1 MPLLEA
7 LGLQKRFGGIHA
19 VNNVSFNV
27 ELGEIIGLIGP
38 NGSGKSTLL
47 SLLIGVH
54 KPNRGII
61 RFAGE
66 EIQNWPI
73 NKRIKNG
80 IAIVFQHSRPL
91 NRQTVLDNIK
101 LSILPDKLFN
111 LYYPGDLEAK
121 ARQLAALVGLEAV
134 TDTYPSSLPFGHIRR
149 MELAKALALN
159 PRLLLLDEPFA
170 GLTPSEITE
179 LANLILSIRQ
189 KDQAIVLVD
198 HNVKAVYKFV
208 DKIIALY
215 VGNKI
220 AEGKPDEVISD
231 NEVRRV
237 FIGKS
242 MDAGEPCTAPEN
254 HRALE
259 KKPLLE
265 LNIDSI
271 RYGQAEILRKV
282 KISLNEGEFVSLV
295 GLNGAGKSSL
305 LKAILGLVDYEGEVK
320 WRGAPTKILT
330 TAQIVRLGI
339 ALAPETRELFRF
351 MTVKENLELG
361 GDRLPPPALQERLA
375 YVYELFPIL
384 KERLAQ
390 PAYTLSGGEQQMLT
404 IARAMMQKPSLLI
417 LDEPTLGLA
426 PVVLDTISAT
436 LANLHEKTG
445 LTILLGEQNLHFA
458 LKHSQRIYLLEHGSI
473 TWEGDAHAFL
483 QEVGE
488 KTLV

>member
-19 VNNVSFNV
+19 VNNVSFKV
-27 ELGEIIGLIGP
+27 EMSEIIGLIGP
-38 NGSGKSTLL
+38 NGSGKSTILNLL
-47 SLLIGVH
+47 LGVH
-54 KPNRGII
+54 KLNRGTIH
-61 RFAGE
+61 FAGE

-73 NKRIKNG
+73 HKRIKNG

-101 LSILPDKLFN
+101 LSILPDRLFN
-111 LYYPGDLEAK
+111 IYYPADLDAK
-121 ARQLAALVGLEAV
+121 AREIAELVGLQDV
-134 TDTYPSSLPFGHIRR
+134 TGAYPSSLPFGHIRK

-179 LANLILSIRQ
+179 LASLILSIR
-189 KDQAIVLVD
+189 KKNQAIVLVD
-198 HNVKAVYKFV
+198 HNVKAVYNFV

-231 NEVRRV
+231 KEVRRV

-242 MDAGEPCTAPEN
+242 MDACEPRTPTAYN
-254 HRALE
+254 VSLM
-259 KKPLLE
+259 KKPLLD
-265 LNIDSI
+265 LNLGSV

-282 KISLNEGEFVSLV
+282 QIRINEGEFVSLV

-305 LKAILGLVDYEGEVK
+305 LKAILGLVAYEGEVK
-320 WRGAPTKILT
+320 WQGVSTKNLT

-339 ALAPETRELFRF
+339 AFAPETRELFRYL
-351 MTVKENLELG
+351 TVRENLELG
-361 GDRLPPPALQERLA
+361 GDRLQPAALKERLA
-375 YVYELFPIL
+375 YIYELFPIL
-384 KERLAQ
+384 KERLEQ

-426 PVVLDTISAT
+426 PVVLDKISET
-436 LANLHEKTG
+436 LATLHEKLG
-445 LTILLGEQNLHFA
+445 LTILLAEQNLHFA
-458 LKHSQRIYLLEHGSI
+458 LKHSERIYLLEHGSI
-473 TWEGDAHAFL
+473 TWDGNVDSFVK
-483 QEVGE
+483 EVGE
-488 KTLV
+488 KSLL

>member
-19 VNNVSFNV
+19 VNNVDFNV
-27 ELGEIIGLIGP
+27 EKGEIIGLIGP

-47 SLLIGVH
+47 GLLLGVH
-54 KPNRGII
+54 KPNSGTIL
-61 RFAGE
+61 FAGE
-66 EIQNWPI
+66 EIQDWPI

-101 LSILPDKLFN
+101 LAILPDRLFN
-111 LYYPGDLEAK
+111 FYYPGDLEAK
-121 ARQLAALVGLEAV
+121 ARKIAELVGLQDVA
-134 TDTYPSSLPFGHIRR
+134 DSYPSSLPFGHIRR

-179 LANLILSIRQ
+179 LTRLILSLRKQ
-189 KDQAIVLVD
+189 NQAIVLVD
-198 HNVKAVYKFV
+198 HNVKAVYNFV

-220 AEGKPDEVISD
+220 AEGKPDDVISD
-231 NEVRRV
+231 KEVRRV

-242 MDAGEPCTAPEN
+242 MDASEPGPAT
-254 HRALE
+254 E
-259 KKPLLE
+259 KSVSLRKEPILDLD
-265 LNIDSI
+265 IGSI

-282 KISLNEGEFVSLV
+282 QLRINAGEFVSLV

-305 LKAILGLVDYEGEVK
+305 LKAILGIVGYDGDVK
-320 WRGAPTKILT
+320 WQGRSTKNLT

-339 ALAPETRELFRF
+339 AFAPETRELFRYL
-351 MTVKENLELG
+351 TVKENLELG
-361 GDRLPPPALQERLA
+361 GGRLQPAALKERLAYVFELFPILQERLA
-375 YVYELFPIL
+375 
-384 KERLAQ
+384 Q
-390 PAYTLSGGEQQMLT
+390 TAYTLSGGEQQMLT

-426 PVVLDTISAT
+426 PVVLDTISET
-436 LANLHEKTG
+436 LAALHEKMG
-445 LTILLGEQNLHFA
+445 VTILLGEQNLHFA
-458 LKHSQRIYLLEHGSI
+458 LKHSERIYLLEHGSI
-473 TWEGDAHAFL
+473 TWGGSVDAFIK
-483 QEVGE
+483 EVGE
-488 KTLV
+488 KSLV

>member
-19 VNNVSFNV
+19 VNNVNFKV
-27 ELGEIIGLIGP
+27 EMGEIIGLIGP

-47 SLLIGVH
+47 GLLMGVH
-54 KPNRGII
+54 KPNSGTI

-66 EIQNWPI
+66 EIQNWTI
-73 NKRIKNG
+73 HKRIKNG

-91 NRQTVLDNIK
+91 KRQTVLDNIK
-101 LSILPDKLFN
+101 LAILPDRLFSF
-111 LYYPGDLEAK
+111 YYPGDLEAK
-121 ARQLAALVGLEAV
+121 AREIAELVGLQEVA
-134 TDTYPSSLPFGHIRR
+134 DSYPSSLPFGHLRR

-179 LANLILSIRQ
+179 LASLILSIRKQ
-189 KDQAIVLVD
+189 NQAIVLVD
-198 HNVKAVYKFV
+198 HNVKAVYNFV

-231 NEVRRV
+231 KEVRRV

-242 MDAGEPCTAPEN
+242 MDAGDHCLPA
-254 HRALE
+254 E
-259 KKPLLE
+259 KSCSLSKEPLLD
-265 LNIDSI
+265 LNIGSI

-282 KISLNEGEFVSLV
+282 RISINEGEFVSLV

-305 LKAILGLVDYEGEVK
+305 LKAILGIVGYEGEVK
-320 WRGAPTKILT
+320 WQGGSTKNLT

-339 ALAPETRELFRF
+339 AFAPETRELFRYL
-351 MTVKENLELG
+351 TVKENLELG
-361 GDRLPPPALQERLA
+361 GDRLQPAALKERLA
-375 YVYELFPIL
+375 YIYELFPIL
-384 KERLAQ
+384 KERLEQ
-390 PAYTLSGGEQQMLT
+390 TAYTLSGGEQQMLT

-426 PVVLDTISAT
+426 PVVLDTISET
-436 LANLHEKTG
+436 LAALHEKMG
-445 LTILLGEQNLHFA
+445 VTILLGEQNLHFA
-458 LKHSQRIYLLEHGSI
+458 LKHSERIYLLEHGSI
-473 TWEGDAHAFL
+473 TWGGGVDAFIK
-483 QEVGE
+483 EVGE
-488 KTLV
+488 KSLV

>member
-19 VNNVSFNV
+19 VNNVDFNV
-27 ELGEIIGLIGP
+27 EKGEIIGLIGP

-47 SLLIGVH
+47 GLLIGVH
-54 KPNRGII
+54 KPNSGTI

-101 LSILPDKLFN
+101 LSILPDRLFN
-111 LYYPGDLEAK
+111 FYYPGDLEAK
-121 ARQLAALVGLEAV
+121 ARKIAELVGLQDVA
-134 TDTYPSSLPFGHIRR
+134 DSYPSSLPFGHIRR

-179 LANLILSIRQ
+179 LTTLILSLRKQ
-189 KDQAIVLVD
+189 NQAIVLVD
-198 HNVKAVYKFV
+198 HNVKAVYNFV

-220 AEGKPDEVISD
+220 AEGKPDDVISD
-231 NEVRRV
+231 KEVRRV

-242 MDAGEPCTAPEN
+242 MDASEPGPST
-254 HRALE
+254 E
-259 KKPLLE
+259 KSGSLRKEPILD
-265 LNIDSI
+265 IDIGSV

-282 KISLNEGEFVSLV
+282 HLSINEGEFVSLV

-305 LKAILGLVDYEGEVK
+305 LKAILGIVGYEGEVK
-320 WRGAPTKILT
+320 WQGRSTKNLT

-339 ALAPETRELFRF
+339 AFAPETRELFRYL
-351 MTVKENLELG
+351 TVKENLELG
-361 GDRLPPPALQERLA
+361 GGRLKPAALQERLA
-375 YVYELFPIL
+375 YVFELFPIL
-384 KERLAQ
+384 QERLAQ
-390 PAYTLSGGEQQMLT
+390 TAYTLSGGAQQMLT

-426 PVVLDTISAT
+426 PVVLDTISET
-436 LANLHEKTG
+436 LAALHEKMG
-445 LTILLGEQNLHFA
+445 VTILLGEQNLHFA
-458 LKHSQRIYLLEHGSI
+458 LKHSERIYLLEHGSI
-473 TWEGDAHAFL
+473 TWGGGVDAFIK
-483 QEVGE
+483 EVGE
-488 KTLV
+488 KSLV

>member
-7 LGLQKRFGGIHA
+7 LGLNKRFGGIHA
-19 VNNVSFNV
+19 VNSVSFNV
-27 ELGEIIGLIGP
+27 EMDEIIGLIGP
-38 NGSGKSTLL
+38 NGSGKSTIL
-47 SLLIGVH
+47 SLLMGVH
-54 KPNRGII
+54 KPNSGTI

-73 NKRIKNG
+73 NKRIKSG

-101 LSILPDKLFN
+101 LAILPDRLFN
-111 LYYPGDLEAK
+111 FRYPADLEARAMAIVK
-121 ARQLAALVGLEAV
+121 LVGLEEVAGS
-134 TDTYPSSLPFGHIRR
+134 YPASLPFGDIRR

-170 GLTPSEITE
+170 GLTPSEVTE
-179 LANLILSIRQ
+179 LADLILAIRQ
-189 KDQAIVLVD
+189 KNQAIMLVD
-198 HNVKAVYKFV
+198 HNVRAVYNFV

-220 AEGKPDEVISD
+220 AEGKPDDVISD
-231 NEVRRV
+231 KEVRRV

-242 MDAGEPCTAPEN
+242 MDEGETGVPSGK
-254 HRALE
+254 LSSLD
-259 KKPLLE
+259 KKPLLD
-265 LNIDSI
+265 LDIKSI
-271 RYGQAEILRKV
+271 RYGQAEILRNV
-282 KISLNEGEFVSLV
+282 KLSLNEGEFVSLV

-320 WRGAPTKILT
+320 WQGVSTKNLT

-339 ALAPETRELFRF
+339 AFSPETRELFRYL
-351 MTVKENLELG
+351 TVRENLELG
-361 GDRLPPPALQERLA
+361 GDRLQPAALQERLA

-384 KERLAQ
+384 KERLEQ
-390 PAYTLSGGEQQMLT
+390 PAFTLSGGEQQMLT

-426 PVVLDTISAT
+426 PVVLDTISET
-436 LANLHEKTG
+436 LALLHEKMG

-458 LKHSQRIYLLEHGSI
+458 LKHSERIYLLEHGSI
-473 TWEGDAHAFL
+473 TWRGNVYAFH

-488 KTLV
+488 KSLV

>member
-7 LGLQKRFGGIHA
+7 RGLQKRFGGIHA
-19 VNNVSFNV
+19 VNDVSFNV
-27 ELGEIIGLIGP
+27 EMGQIIGLIGP
-38 NGSGKSTLL
+38 NGSGKSTILGLL
-47 SLLIGVH
+47 MGVH
-54 KPNRGII
+54 KPNSGTI

-80 IAIVFQHSRPL
+80 MAIVFQHSRPL
-91 NRQTVLDNIK
+91 HRQTILDNIK
-101 LSILPDKLFN
+101 LSILPDKLFS
-111 LYYPGDLEAK
+111 LRYPADLEAK
-121 ARQLAALVGLEAV
+121 AREIAALVGLQEVA
-134 TDTYPSSLPFGHIRR
+134 DSHPSSLPFGHIRR
-149 MELAKALALN
+149 LELAKALALN

-170 GLTPSEITE
+170 GLTPSEISE
-179 LANLILSIRQ
+179 LADLILSIR
-189 KDQAIVLVD
+189 KKNQAIVLVD
-198 HNVKAVYKFV
+198 HNVKAVYNFV

-231 NEVRRV
+231 KEVRRV

-242 MDAGEPCTAPEN
+242 MDADDSGV
-254 HRALE
+254 RIQDSGSSE
-259 KKPLLE
+259 KKPLLD
-265 LNIDSI
+265 LNLESI
-271 RYGQAEILRKV
+271 RYGQAEILRGV
-282 KISLNEGEFVSLV
+282 QISLKEGEFVSVV

-305 LKAILGLVDYEGEVK
+305 LKAILGLVDYAGEVK
-320 WRGAPTKILT
+320 WQGVSTKNLT

-339 ALAPETRELFRF
+339 AFAPETRELFRYL
-351 MTVKENLELG
+351 TVKENLEMG
-361 GDRLPPPALQERLA
+361 GERLTPAALKERLA
-375 YVYELFPIL
+375 YVHELFPIL
-384 KERLAQ
+384 KERLEQ

-426 PVVLDTISAT
+426 PVVLETIAAT
-436 LANLHEKTG
+436 LSTLHEKMG

-473 TWEGDAHAFL
+473 TWEGNVEAFL

-488 KTLV
+488 KSLV

>member
-1 MPLLEA
+1 MALLEA
-7 LGLQKRFGGIHA
+7 QGLQKRFGGIHA
-19 VNNVSFNV
+19 VNDVSFNV
-27 ELGEIIGLIGP
+27 EMGEIIGLIGP
-38 NGSGKSTLL
+38 NGSGKSTIL
-47 SLLIGVH
+47 SLLMGAH
-54 KPNRGII
+54 KLNRGTI

-73 NKRIKNG
+73 HQRIKNG

-101 LSILPDKLFN
+101 LSILPDKLFS
-111 LYYPGDLEAK
+111 LRYPADLEAK
-121 ARQLAALVGLEAV
+121 AREIAALVGLQEV
-134 TDTYPSSLPFGHIRR
+134 TDAYPSSLPFGHIRR

-179 LANLILSIRQ
+179 LANLILSIR
-189 KDQAIVLVD
+189 KENQAIVLVD
-198 HNVKAVYKFV
+198 HNVKAVYNFV

-231 NEVRRV
+231 KEVRRV

-242 MDAGEPCTAPEN
+242 MDAGDSVTPTEIGGSIGS
-254 HRALE
+254 
-259 KKPLLE
+259 KSLLD
-265 LNIDSI
+265 LNIGSI
-271 RYGQAEILRKV
+271 RYGQAEILRNV
-282 KISLNEGEFVSLV
+282 QISINQGEFVSLV

-320 WRGAPTKILT
+320 WQGASTKKLT

-339 ALAPETRELFRF
+339 AFAPETRELFRYL
-351 MTVKENLELG
+351 TVKENLELSG
-361 GDRLPPPALQERLA
+361 ERLKPAALKERLA

-384 KERLAQ
+384 RERLAQ

-436 LANLHEKTG
+436 LATLHEKMG

-473 TWEGDAHAFL
+473 TWQGNADAFL
-483 QEVGE
+483 KEMGE
-488 KTLV
+488 KSLV

>member
-19 VNNVSFNV
+19 VNDVSFNV
-27 ELGEIIGLIGP
+27 EMGEIIGLIGP
-38 NGSGKSTLL
+38 NGSGKSTILGLL
-47 SLLIGVH
+47 MGVH
-54 KPNRGII
+54 KPNSGTI

-66 EIQNWPI
+66 DIQNWPI

-101 LSILPDKLFN
+101 LSILPDRLFSF
-111 LYYPGDLEAK
+111 YYPADLEAK
-121 ARQLAALVGLEAV
+121 AREIATLVGLQDV
-134 TDTYPSSLPFGHIRR
+134 VNTYPSSLPFGHIRR
-149 MELAKALALN
+149 MEFAKALALN

-170 GLTPSEITE
+170 GLTPSEISE
-179 LANLILSIRQ
+179 LASLILSIR
-189 KDQAIVLVD
+189 KKNQAIVLVD
-198 HNVKAVYKFV
+198 HNVKAVFNFV

-231 NEVRRV
+231 KEVRRV

-242 MDAGEPCTAPEN
+242 MDASDPCTPGEN
-254 HRALE
+254 SCPSS
-259 KKPLLE
+259 KMPLLD
-265 LNIDSI
+265 LNIGSVH
-271 RYGQAEILRKV
+271 YGQAEILRKV
-282 KISLNEGEFVSLV
+282 QIGINEGEFVSLV

-320 WRGAPTKILT
+320 WQGRSTKNLT

-339 ALAPETRELFRF
+339 AFAPETRELFRYL
-351 MTVKENLELG
+351 TVKENLELG
-361 GDRLPPPALQERLA
+361 GDRLKPTALKERLA

-384 KERLAQ
+384 KERLEQ

-426 PVVLDTISAT
+426 PVVLDTISTT
-436 LANLHEKTG
+436 LANLHEKMG

-458 LKHSQRIYLLEHGSI
+458 LKHSQRIYLLEHGSV
-473 TWEGDAHAFL
+473 TWKGNVGAFL
-483 QEVGE
+483 KEVGE
-488 KTLV
+488 KSLV